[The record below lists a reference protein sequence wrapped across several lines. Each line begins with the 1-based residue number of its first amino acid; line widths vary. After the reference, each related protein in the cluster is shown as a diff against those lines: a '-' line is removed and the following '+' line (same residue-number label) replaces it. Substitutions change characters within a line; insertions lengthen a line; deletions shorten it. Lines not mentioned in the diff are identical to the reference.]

1 MVSTRSAVQ
10 PGETVTAGELA
21 AALRAAGLA
30 EIETATRRRAEYSSD
45 ASNYR
50 VVPAV
55 VAFPRSA
62 DEIAAALAV
71 CRDCGVPIAGRGGG
85 TSIAG
90 NALSTGLVLD
100 TSRHLN
106 RVIAIDPEART
117 AVVQPGTVLDDIT
130 AAAAPHGLR
139 FGPDPSTHSRATIGG
154 AIGNNAC
161 GSRALRYGRT
171 ADNVIALDVVTG
183 TGARFTA
190 ARGPAAGPE
199 RAGPEPAG
207 PGAALLA
214 DLRTLVGANLA
225 TIRTEFGRFTRQVSG
240 YSLEH
245 LLPEN
250 GADVA
255 KFLSGT
261 EGTLALTLQA
271 TVRLVAAPRAT
282 ALAVLG
288 YRDIAAAAEA
298 VPALLPHR
306 PVALEGLDSRMVD
319 VVRSRRGPAAVPELP
334 RGGGWLFA
342 ETSGDT
348 LEEARAAASKLVA
361 DGGCA
366 DSAVITGP
374 AAAALWR
381 IREDG
386 AGLSG
391 RTPAGAPAWPGWEDS
406 AVPPESLPAYLR
418 ELEALMAAH
427 GVDGLLYGH
436 FGDGC
441 IHARIDF
448 PLRDRPSVLRA
459 FTQDAARLAA
469 SYGGSASGEH
479 GDGRARSELLPA
491 MYSPT
496 AIGLFGA
503 LKHLFDP
510 ANLLNPGVIVDPA
523 PLDADLRVALAPPLK
538 RGLGF
543 AYASD
548 GGDFSAAVH
557 RCTGVGKCRADN
569 TASGGVMCPSYLAT
583 RDEKDSTRGRARV
596 LQELAN
602 GSLVSSGWQSPAV
615 TEALDLCLSCKGCST
630 DCPAGVDMAT
640 YKAEALYQRYRGKLR
655 PASHYSL
662 GWLPR
667 WAALTTR
674 WPGVATVANGS
685 LRFPPLAAAVK
696 RLGGIDQRRD
706 LPRFVR
712 RSFRRWFAERAGS
725 GRPGGTV
732 SAATAADRTPAGGAP
747 AGGGTADNGTGART
761 PVLLWVDTF
770 TNAFAPQVGR
780 AAVEVLEAAGYQVR
794 ITERNVCC
802 GLTWI
807 STGQL
812 DGARRQL
819 RRTLRELGPALDA
832 GIPIVGLEPSCTA
845 ALRADAAELLPGD
858 ARAEALGAAVKTLA
872 ELLRDTDGWTPPDL
886 SDVTGVA
893 QPHCHQHAVLGWHAD
908 AAILADAGAK
918 LHAVGGCCGLAGNF
932 GVERGHYDVSVAVA
946 ETALLPAV
954 RAAAG
959 KAADG
964 ATVTVLADGFSCRT
978 QLDQLADVHST
989 HLAELLAA
997 RLRAAQPGQPG
1008 QPAQPPS
1015 PPSRD

>member
-1 MVSTRSAVQ
+1 MVTTTAAVT
-10 PGETVTAGELA
+10 PAETVNQGELA
-21 AALRAAGLA
+21 AVLRAAGLA
-30 EIETATRRRAEYSSD
+30 EVETATRRRAEYSSD

-50 VVPAV
+50 VVPEV

-62 DEIAAALAV
+62 DEIVAAVAV
-71 CRDCGVPIAGRGGG
+71 CRELNAPVVTRGGG

-100 TSRHLN
+100 LSRHLN
-106 RVIAIDPEART
+106 HVLHIDPEQHT
-117 AVVQPGTVLDDIT
+117 ALVEPGTVLDDIT

-171 ADNVIALDVVTG
+171 ADNVIALDVITG
-183 TGARFTA
+183 TGTRFTA
-190 ARGPAAGPE
+190 ERGRGRGPAVPDPA
-199 RAGPEPAG
+199 APAG
-207 PGAALLA
+207 QLLTG
-214 DLRTLVGANLA
+214 LRQLVDGNLA

-250 GADVA
+250 GADVG

-288 YRDIAAAAEA
+288 YPDMASAAEA
-298 VPALLPHR
+298 VPALLPHL

-319 VVRSRRGPAAVPELP
+319 VVRLRRGQAAVPDLP

-348 LEEARAAASKLVA
+348 PEEARAAAAKLVA
-361 DGGCA
+361 DGGCL

-374 AAAALWR
+374 TAAALWR

-406 AVPPESLPAYLR
+406 AVPPASLPAYLR

-479 GDGRARSELLPA
+479 GDGRARGELLPA
-491 MYSPT
+491 MYSTT

-503 LKHLFDP
+503 VKELFDP

-523 PLDADLRVALAPPLK
+523 PLDADLRVPLAPPLR
-538 RGLGF
+538 RGLAF
-543 AYASD
+543 AYAAD

-583 RDEKDSTRGRARV
+583 KDEKDSTRGRARV

-602 GSLVSSGWQSPAV
+602 GSLVSAGWQSPEVA
-615 TEALDLCLSCKGCST
+615 EALDLCLACKGCST

-655 PASHYSL
+655 PASHYAL

-667 WAALTTR
+667 WAALTSRTR
-674 WPGVATVANGS
+674 WTASLANAA
-685 LRFPPLAAAVK
+685 LRFAPAAALAK
-696 RLGGIDQRRD
+696 RFGGIDQRRD
-706 LPRFVR
+706 LPVFATQ
-712 RSFRRWFAERAGS
+712 SFRRWFAERTAS
-725 GRPGGTV
+725 AHRP
-732 SAATAADRTPAGGAP
+732 DAP
-747 AGGGTADNGTGART
+747 
-761 PVLLWVDTF
+761 PVLVWVDTF
-770 TNAFAPQVGR
+770 TNAFSPQVGQ
-780 AAVEVLEAAGYQVR
+780 AAVAVLEAAGYQVR
-794 ITERNVCC
+794 IAGGNVCC

-819 RRTLRELGPALDA
+819 KRTLSELGPALDA

-845 ALRADAAELLPGD
+845 ALRGDAAELLPHD
-858 ARAEALGAAVKTLA
+858 PRAEALQGAVKTLA
-872 ELLRDTDGWTPPDL
+872 ELLADTDGWTPPDL

-893 QPHCHQHAVLGWHAD
+893 QPHCHQHAVGGWDAD
-908 AAILADAGAK
+908 KRLLANAGATIT
-918 LHAVGGCCGLAGNF
+918 AVGGCCGLAGNF

-954 RAAAG
+954 REAQAQAQGQSAAP
-959 KAADG
+959 
-964 ATVTVLADGFSCRT
+964 TILADGFSCRT
-978 QLDQLADVHST
+978 QLDQLARVHGT
-989 HLAELLAA
+989 HLAELLAE
-997 RLRAAQPGQPG
+997 RLRPGKQG
-1008 QPAQPPS
+1008 T
-1015 PPSRD
+1015 